1 MFLSPTGNSN
11 VVPGQTVAVA
21 ARIAIVALLL
31 LTGCTSTVRHDHGAV
46 SKVPQHAVD
55 EYDPDPV
62 HETPVLDLAA
72 APDLEG
78 IIPRLADKRVVLVG
92 ERHNRFDHHL
102 TQLEIIRRL
111 HALHPRLAIGMEAF
125 QQPFQGVLDDYIAG
139 NLSERELLRA
149 TEYYQRWKFDF
160 RHYAPILRYAREHQ
174 LPVVALNLPAELT
187 RKVGRNG
194 RDALTAEE
202 QAQLPD
208 EIDRSDTDYEKR
220 LRKIF
225 NQHPHDSTRSF
236 DNFLEVQLLW
246 DEGMAEQ
253 AADYLIAHPDY
264 TMVILAGSGHVA
276 RGSGIPRRLTRRL
289 QADSAIVLNGWDGT
303 LAPDLA
309 DFILLTEPRKL
320 PPAGTFGVLLDD
332 TAAVPTVST
341 CLSDSPCKSAGLRRG
356 DRFLSIDGEPI
367 NDMLD
372 LRLVMWDKQ
381 PGDTVNL
388 EISRTRWFS
397 QPQELSFTIE
407 LQ

>member
-1 MFLSPTGNSN
+1 MFLSLTGNNN
-11 VVPGQTVAVA
+11 VVPGQTVTVA
-21 ARIAIVALLL
+21 ARMAIVALLL
-31 LTGCTSTVRHDHGAV
+31 LTGCTSTVRHDHSAV
-46 SKVPQHAVD
+46 SKMPQHAVD
-55 EYDPDPV
+55 KHAPDPV
-62 HETPVLDLAA
+62 HKTPVLDLGA

-102 TQLEIIRRL
+102 AQLEIIRRL

-194 RDALTAEE
+194 RDVLTAEE
-202 QAQLPD
+202 QAQLPA
-208 EIDRSDTDYEKR
+208 EIDRSDADYEKR
-220 LRKIF
+220 LRGIF
-225 NQHPHDSTRSF
+225 NQHPHNSTRHF

-253 AADYLIAHPDY
+253 AADFLKAHPDY

-289 QADSAIVLNGWDGT
+289 QADIAIVLNGWDGT

-309 DFILLTEPRKL
+309 DFVLLTEPRKL

-332 TAAVPTVST
+332 AAAVPTVST
-341 CLSDSPCKSAGLRRG
+341 CLSDSPCKSAGLQRG

-367 NDMLD
+367 NDMPD

-397 QPQELSFTIE
+397 QPQELSYTIE